1 MLFSAHKACGHRLLG
16 TGAYFLIW
24 MVGVIPGD
32 AGHRIL
38 VGEAD
43 HYFDSNFGTAA
54 FQIKHLRVTFSRT
67 VFGGGNGTFSDS
79 FLAKSDTPLTKSDSL
94 SKC

>member
-1 MLFSAHKACGHRLLG
+1 MQWVPGGGLLG
-16 TGAYFLIW
+16 LKICHIARSS
-24 MVGVIPGD
+24 VEVVIPGD

-67 VFGGGNGTFSDS
+67 VFGGGSSVLLGLGFSWHPQ
-79 FLAKSDTPLTKSDSL
+79 KRVYTWQG
-94 SKC
+94 SK